1 VVARESDTSEEGGQ
15 NAGKLVDDIA
25 GPGADPAES
34 AALLDADKD
43 LVEGV
48 APPSERTALSEQR
61 IVAAAL
67 AYIDEFGLPGLS
79 MRRLGS
85 VLGVEAM
92 ALYRYVAGREA
103 LLDAV
108 AGALTNSMDEDDEVH
123 ERPIHGWQDFLQR
136 LAHGIRR
143 VAISHPKAFP
153 LVASRPA
160 EAPWLRPPLRS
171 LHWVEAFLQGLT
183 SEGFSREA
191 AVRAYRAFSSF
202 LLGHLLLEVA
212 TLGADLGPLDV
223 IEEADADESA
233 PRHPLVRELRSALTE
248 DHAAEEFEETLEDLL
263 NRIELI
269 RMEYQEPSD
278 EG

>member
-1 VVARESDTSEEGGQ
+1 MARESGTDEADGQ
-15 NAGKLVDDIA
+15 NSRVQQDS
-25 GPGADPAES
+25 AE
-34 AALLDADKD
+34 LDADRTIVD
-43 LVEGV
+43 GDE
-48 APPSERTALSEQR
+48 PPSSRVALSQER
-61 IVAAAL
+61 VVAAGL

-92 ALYRYVAGREA
+92 SLYRYVSGREA
-103 LLDAV
+103 LLDAI
-108 AGALTNSMDEDDEVH
+108 ADAMTNLLDEDADVLDA
-123 ERPIHGWQDFLQR
+123 PSDGWQDFLQR
-136 LAHGIRR
+136 MAHGVRR
-143 VAISHPKAFP
+143 MALTHPKSFP

-171 LHWVEAFLQGLT
+171 LRWVEAFLNGLLD
-183 SEGFSREA
+183 EGFTEHA

-212 TLGADLGPLDV
+212 TLGADLGPLDTL
-223 IEEADADESA
+223 EEPDADESA
-233 PRHPLVRELRSALTE
+233 PGHPTVRRLRDALTE

-269 RMEYQEPSD
+269 RMEN
-278 EG
+278 